1 MAKRYQ
7 AKNKQVFLLCTQH
20 EKIKFSQF
28 LLEVEAAI
36 EKMRELND
44 LPIGWNSY
52 DDNALQISRWVL
64 PLEYGGLDN
73 DIAEHQLTTVNK
85 ALRKLDL
92 RPINIQHTGTAN
104 PYEVKTHMDKAR
116 ARLKDWR
123 KHQEAKKDLE
133 DNVLFEV
140 V

>member
-1 MAKRYQ
+1 MVKRYE
-7 AKNKQVFLLCTQH
+7 AKNKQVFLLCTQK

-28 LLEVEAAI
+28 LLEIESAI

-64 PLEYGGLDN
+64 PLEYGGYDN

-92 RPINIQHTGTAN
+92 RPITMLHSGSATS
-104 PYEVKTHMDKAR
+104 YEVKTHMDKAR
-116 ARLKDWR
+116 ARLKDWQ
-123 KHQEAKKDLE
+123 KHKQAQEQLK